1 MTKVSLYLDERT
13 IGRLRQRAVRERG
26 TMRSL
31 SKEVAELVAES
42 FVLDELEAALAEG
55 LGVLDRL
62 DRQGRL
68 PPGGLSKGRR
78 ALLGESARLAR
89 LGVLTISPLGA
100 KLVRNAWSLLL
111 RHHIY
116 QADAV
121 QIATGLARKV
131 DILLTADHQVARA
144 AVAEGLRVLDPE
156 RQSVEIAK
164 SLAA

>member
-1 MTKVSLYLDERT
+1 MKLLLDT
-13 IGRLRQRAVRERG
+13 NAVIKRYVAERG
-26 TMRSL
+26 SDVIETVYRS
-31 SKEVAELVAES
+31 ADAGRIQLVYS
-42 FVLDELEAALAEG
+42 LWTLGEG

-144 AVAEGLRVLDPE
+144 AAAEGLRVLDPE

>member
-1 MTKVSLYLDERT
+1 MKFLLDAN
-13 IGRLRQRAVRERG
+13 AVIKRYVAERG
-26 TMRSL
+26 SDVVQTVYRSADAGH
-31 SKEVAELVAES
+31 VQLVYSLWTLGEC
-42 FVLDELEAALAEG
+42 

-68 PPGGLSKGRR
+68 PTGGLSKGRR

-89 LGVLTISPLGA
+89 LDVLTIAPLGA

-121 QIATGLARKV
+121 QVATGLARKV
-131 DILLTADHQVARA
+131 DVLLTADARVARA
-144 AVAEGLRVLDPE
+144 AAAEGLRVLDPE
-156 RQSVEIAK
+156 RQGAEIAK